1 MFYWLL
7 KCEVTDIAVLG
18 NLDYRKISTTG
29 LKNFLL
35 WNKLN

>member
-1 MFYWLL
+1 MSYWLL

-29 LKNFLL
+29 LKIF
-35 WNKLN
+35 WFEKKLN